1 MFDLFRSRKQAVRI
15 FLGAILLVVA
25 ASLVITLIPGLMSNP
40 AAVEQGVFV
49 EVGDHAVTFTDVQ
62 YQMRTY
68 LRSDRLDA
76 QSLRFLAQGV
86 VRNLIGDMVLLEEAD
101 ALGLSPDDEELAAW
115 IKRQLSPGGVFIGQ
129 QQYEAFVRQ
138 RFQLSVPMYE
148 EQLRR
153 SLIIDVRLKR
163 MLTDNAMVTDDE
175 LRDVYRRAN
184 EKAKFEF
191 VKVSGSEFESQVK
204 PTEEQLREHFEA
216 NKSRYRTQP
225 TRSIK
230 LMKIDDSRTPGV
242 EIDDRGL
249 RGYYAQNRARFEIP
263 DRIRA
268 SHILF
273 MAEGEAEE
281 ELKESEAEAAKVL
294 EEIRAGADFAA
305 RARRY
310 SEDPGTADKGGELGW
325 VTRGQMVPDFEKQAF
340 LLEPG
345 QISDV
350 IKTEYGFHI
359 IKVHERQ
366 NAQIQSFEEVK
377 EEIRAELASEQNYLN
392 RTKFTDEALGV
403 ARKHGKDLEATGR
416 ELNIP
421 VDAFEKFS
429 RAQPPLGLSGSQNLL
444 NAIFQAEDGE
454 VFPFT
459 DESEVTTIVVVTEM
473 VASRDLEF
481 DEAKEEEVASSFI
494 RDESRRLAQER
505 AETIASQAR
514 EANGNL
520 RRVANRYRLRTRQSD
535 FVTGRDSIPDLGSA
549 GILGAGAFRA
559 EPGTIEGPVRAG
571 ADWVVYRVQEHR
583 AADMSGFEEEREQL
597 HANELKAKQT
607 EAFEIY
613 KAVARKRYEQEGKI
627 RTYTERI
634 NSYLERL
641 GRSL

>member
-40 AAVEQGVFV
+40 TAVEQGVFV

-68 LRSDRLDA
+68 LRNDRLDA

-101 ALGLSPDDEELAAW
+101 ALGLTPDDEELAVW

-163 MLTDNAMVTDDE
+163 MLTDNVIVTDDE

-191 VKVSGSEFESQVK
+191 IKVSGSEFESQVE

-216 NKSRYRTQP
+216 NKPRYRTQP
-225 TRSIK
+225 MRSIK
-230 LMKIDDSRTPGV
+230 LMKIDDSRVSGGEV
-242 EIDDRGL
+242 DDRAL
-249 RGYYAQNRARFEIP
+249 RGYYAQNRARFEVP

-273 MAEGEAEE
+273 MTEGEAEE
-281 ELKESEAEAAKVL
+281 ELKKSEAEAAKVL

-310 SEDPGTADKGGELGW
+310 SEDPGTADKGGDLGW

-392 RTKFTDEALGV
+392 RTKFTDEALV
-403 ARKHGKDLEATGR
+403 IARKHGKDLEAAGR

-429 RAQPPLGLSGSQNLL
+429 RAQPPRGLSGSQNLL
-444 NAIFQAEDGE
+444 SAIFQAEDGE
-454 VFPFT
+454 VFSST
-459 DESEVTTIVVVTEM
+459 DESEVTIVVVTE
-473 VASRDLEF
+473 VLPPRDLAF
-481 DEAKEEEVASSFI
+481 DEAKEEVVSSFI
-494 RDESRRLAQER
+494 RDESRRLAEER
-505 AETIASQAR
+505 AEAVAAEAR

-520 RRVANRYRLRTRQSD
+520 RRVANRYRLRTRKSD
-535 FVTGRDSIPDLGSA
+535 FVTRRDSIPDLGSA
-549 GILGAGAFRA
+549 EILGAEAFRA
-559 EPGTIEGPVRAG
+559 QPGTIEGPLRAG

-583 AADMSGFEEEREQL
+583 EADMSGFEEQREQL
-597 HANELKAKQT
+597 RANELKAKQT

-634 NSYLERL
+634 NSYLAAL
-641 GRSL
+641 GRSR

>member
-49 EVGDHAVTFTDVQ
+49 EVGDHALTFTDVQ
-62 YQMRTY
+62 YQMRSY
-68 LRSDRLDA
+68 LRNARIDV
-76 QSLRFLAQGV
+76 QSQRFIAQGV
-86 VRNLIGDMVLLEEAD
+86 VRSLIGDMVLLEEAD
-101 ALGLSPDDEELAAW
+101 ALGLTPDDEELAAG
-115 IKRQLSPGGVFIGQ
+115 IKREFSRGGVFIGR

-138 RFQLSVPMYE
+138 RYRLSVPLFE
-148 EQLRR
+148 EQFRR
-153 SLIIDVRLKR
+153 RLIIDVRLKR
-163 MLTDNAMVTDDE
+163 MLTDNVIVTDDE

-191 VKVSGSEFESQVK
+191 VKVSGSAFESQVK

-216 NKSRYRTQP
+216 NKPRYRTQP
-225 TRSIK
+225 MRSVK
-230 LMKIDDSRTPGV
+230 LMTIDDSRMPGA
-242 EIDDRGL
+242 EIDDRAL
-249 RGYYAQNRARFEIP
+249 RGYYAQNRARFEVR

-273 MAEGEAEE
+273 MTEGEAEE

-294 EEIRAGADFAA
+294 EEVRAGADFAA

-377 EEIRAELASEQNYLN
+377 EEIRAELVREQNYLN
-392 RTKFTDEALGV
+392 RTKFTDEALVV
-403 ARKHGKDLEATGR
+403 ARKHGKDLEAAGR
-416 ELNIP
+416 ELNIL

-444 NAIFQAEDGE
+444 SAIFQAEDGE
-454 VFPFT
+454 VFSSI
-459 DESEVTTIVVVTEM
+459 DESEVTTIVVVTE
-473 VASRDLEF
+473 VLPSRDLEF
-481 DEAKEEEVASSFI
+481 DEVKEEAASSFI

-520 RRVANRYRLRTRQSD
+520 RKIAARYRLRTRESD
-535 FVTGRDSIPDLGSA
+535 FVTGRDFIPDLGSA
-549 GILGAGAFRA
+549 EILGAEAFRA

-583 AADMSGFEEEREQL
+583 EADMSGFEEEREQL

-613 KAVARKRYEQEGKI
+613 KAAARKRYEQEGKI

-634 NSYLERL
+634 NSYLEAL

>member
-40 AAVEQGVFV
+40 TAVEQGVFA

-68 LRSDRLDA
+68 LRNDRLDA

-86 VRNLIGDMVLLEEAD
+86 VRNLIGDMVMLEEAE

-138 RFQLSVPMYE
+138 RFRLSVPMYE

-163 MLTDNAMVTDDE
+163 MLTDNVIVTDDE

-191 VKVSGSEFESQVK
+191 IKVSGSEFESQVE
-204 PTEEQLREHFEA
+204 PTEQQVREHFEA
-216 NKSRYRTQP
+216 NKTRYRTQP
-225 TRSIK
+225 MRSIK
-230 LMKIDDSRTPGV
+230 LMQIDDSRMPGV

-249 RGYYAQNRARFEIP
+249 RGYYAQNRARFEIT

-268 SHILF
+268 SHILL
-273 MAEGEAEE
+273 MTDGEAEE
-281 ELKESEAEAAKVL
+281 ELKESEAEAAEVL
-294 EEIRAGADFAA
+294 EKVRGGADFAGL
-305 RARRY
+305 ARRY

-366 NAQIQSFEEVK
+366 DAQIQSFEEVK
-377 EEIRAELASEQNYLN
+377 EEIRAELVQEQNYLN
-392 RTKFTDEALGV
+392 RTKFTDEALVV
-403 ARKHGKDLEATGR
+403 ARKHGKDLEAAGR
-416 ELNIP
+416 ELDIP
-421 VDAFEKFS
+421 VDAFEKFA
-429 RAQPPLGLSGSQNLL
+429 RAQPPGWLSGSQTLL
-444 NAIFQAEDGE
+444 NAIFQADDGE
-454 VFPFT
+454 VFSASN
-459 DESEVTTIVVVTEM
+459 ESEATTIVVVTE
-473 VASRDLEF
+473 VLPSRDLEF
-481 DEAKEEEVASSFI
+481 DEAKEESASSFI
-494 RDESRRLAQER
+494 RDESRRLAEER
-505 AETIASQAR
+505 AETIVSQAR

-520 RRVANRYRLRTRQSD
+520 RRVANRYRLRTRKSD
-535 FVTGRDSIPDLGSA
+535 FVTGRDAIPDLGSA
-549 GILGAGAFRA
+549 EILGAEAFRA
-559 EPGTIEGPVRAG
+559 EPGTIEGPVGAG
-571 ADWVVYRVQEHR
+571 ADWVVYRVQER
-583 AADMSGFEEEREQL
+583 QEADMSGFEEEREELRADQL
-597 HANELKAKQT
+597 EAKRS

-627 RTYTERI
+627 RTYTEQI
-634 NSYLERL
+634 DSYLQAL
-641 GRSL
+641 GRAL

>member
-1 MFDLFRSRKQAVRI
+1 MFDLFRSRKQTVRI

-40 AAVEQGVFV
+40 TAVEQGVFA
-49 EVGDHAVTFTDVQ
+49 EVGDHPVTFTDVQ

-68 LRSDRLDA
+68 LRNDRLDA

-101 ALGLSPDDEELAAW
+101 ALGLAPDDEELAAW

-163 MLTDNAMVTDDE
+163 MLTDNVFVTDDE

-191 VKVSGSEFESQVK
+191 IKVSGSEFESQVE
-204 PTEEQLREHFEA
+204 PTEQQLREHFEA
-216 NKSRYRTQP
+216 NKPRYRTQP
-225 TRSIK
+225 MRSIK
-230 LMKIDDSRTPGV
+230 LMKIDDSQMPGA
-242 EIDDRGL
+242 EIDDRAL
-249 RGYYAQNRARFEIP
+249 RGYYAQNRDRFEVP

-273 MAEGEAEE
+273 MTEGETEE
-281 ELKESEAEAAKVL
+281 ELKESETEAAKVL
-294 EEIRAGADFAA
+294 EEVRAGADFAA

-310 SEDPGTADKGGELGW
+310 SEDPGTADKGGDLGW

-340 LLEPG
+340 LLEQG

-377 EEIRAELASEQNYLN
+377 EEIRAELLGEQNYLN
-392 RTKFTDEALGV
+392 RAKFTDEAFAV
-403 ARKHGKDLEATGR
+403 ARKHGKDLEAAGR
-416 ELNIP
+416 ELTIP
-421 VDAFEKFS
+421 VATFEKFS
-429 RAQPPLGLSGSQNLL
+429 RAQPPAELSSSQNLL
-444 NAIFQAEDGE
+444 SAILQAADGE
-454 VFPFT
+454 VFSST
-459 DESEVTTIVVVTEM
+459 DDSDVTTIVVVTE
-473 VASRDLEF
+473 VLPPRDLAF
-481 DEAKEEEVASSFI
+481 DEVKEEVVSSFI
-494 RDESRRLAQER
+494 RDESRRLAEER
-505 AETIASQAR
+505 AEAVAAEAR

-520 RRVANRYRLRTRQSD
+520 RRVANRYRLRTRKSD
-535 FVTGRDSIPDLGSA
+535 FVTRRDSIPDLGSA
-549 GILGAGAFRA
+549 GILGAEAFRA
-559 EPGTIEGPVRAG
+559 QPGTIEGPLRAG
-571 ADWVVYRVQEHR
+571 ADWVVYRVQEQR
-583 AADMSGFEEEREQL
+583 EADMSGFEEEREQL

-627 RTYTERI
+627 RTHTERI
-634 NSYLERL
+634 NSYLEAL
-641 GRSL
+641 GRSR

>member
-40 AAVEQGVFV
+40 TTVDQGVFA
-49 EVGDHAVTFTDVQ
+49 EVGGHAVTFPDVQ

-68 LRSDRLDA
+68 LRNDRLDV

-86 VRNLIGDMVLLEEAD
+86 VRNLIGNMVLLEEAD
-101 ALGLSPDDEELAAW
+101 ALGLSPDDVELAAW

-129 QQYEAFVRQ
+129 QQYEVFVRQ
-138 RFQLSVPMYE
+138 RYPMSIPMYE

-163 MLTDNAMVTDDE
+163 LLTDNVVVTDDE
-175 LRDVYRRAN
+175 VRDTYRRAN
-184 EKAKFEF
+184 EKARFQF
-191 VKVSGSEFESQVK
+191 VKVSGSEFESRVT
-204 PTEEQLREHFEA
+204 PTEEQLSEHFEA
-216 NKSRYRTQP
+216 NKARYRTEP

-230 LMKIDDSRTPGV
+230 LMKIDDSRMPV
-242 EIDDRGL
+242 AEVDDSAL
-249 RGYYAQNRARFEIP
+249 RGYYAQNRDRFEVP

-268 SHILF
+268 SHILL
-273 MAEGEAEE
+273 MTDGEFEE
-281 ELKESEAEAAKVL
+281 EVKESEAEAAKVL
-294 EEIRAGADFAA
+294 EEVRAGADFGAL
-305 RARRY
+305 ARRH
-310 SEDPGTADKGGELGW
+310 SEDPGSADKGGDLGW

-366 NAQIQSFEEVK
+366 SAQVQSFEEVR
-377 EEIRAELASEQNYLN
+377 EEIRAELVQEQNYLN
-392 RTKFTDEALGV
+392 RTKFTDEALVV
-403 ARKHGKDLEATGR
+403 ARKHGKDLEAAGR
-416 ELNIP
+416 ELGIP
-421 VDAFEKFS
+421 VETFEKFS
-429 RAQPPLGLSGSQNLL
+429 RAQPPVQLSDSQTLL
-444 NAIFQAEDGE
+444 NTIFQADDGG
-454 VFPFT
+454 VFSAS
-459 DESEVTTIVVVTEM
+459 DESEATTIVVVTEV

-481 DEAKEEEVASSFI
+481 DEAKEEVASSFI

-505 AETIASQAR
+505 AEVIAREAR

-520 RRVANRYRLRTRQSD
+520 RRVANRYRLRTRESD
-535 FVTGRDSIPDLGSA
+535 FVTGSDDIPDLGSA
-549 GILGAGAFRA
+549 GILGAEAFRV

-571 ADWVVYRVQEHR
+571 ADWVVYRVEAR
-583 AADMSGFEEEREQL
+583 LDADMSGFEQERAQL
-597 HANELKAKQT
+597 RANALNAKRN

-627 RTYTERI
+627 RTYTNRI
-634 NSYLERL
+634 DSYLEAL
-641 GRSL
+641 GRAF

>member
-1 MFDLFRSRKQAVRI
+1 MFNLFRSQKQAVRI

-40 AAVEQGVFV
+40 AAVVQGVFA

-68 LRSDRLDA
+68 LRNDRIDV
-76 QSLRFLAQGV
+76 QSRRFLAQGV
-86 VRNLIGDMVLLEEAD
+86 VRSLISDMVLLEEAD
-101 ALGLSPDDEELAAW
+101 ALGLAPDDEELAAW
-115 IKRQLSPGGVFIGQ
+115 IKRQFSPDGVFVGR
-129 QQYEAFVRQ
+129 QQYEAFVQQ

-163 MLTDNAMVTDDE
+163 MLTDNVVVSDDE
-175 LRDVYRRAN
+175 VRDVYRRAN

-191 VKVSGSEFESQVK
+191 VKISSSEFESQVK

-216 NKSRYRTQP
+216 SKARYRTQP
-225 TRSIK
+225 MRSAK
-230 LMKIDDSRTPGV
+230 LMKIDDSRMPGA
-242 EIDDRGL
+242 EFDDRAL
-249 RGYYAQNRARFEIP
+249 RGYYAQNRDRFEVP

-273 MAEGEAEE
+273 MTEGETEE
-281 ELKESEAEAAKVL
+281 ESAESEAEAAKVL
-294 EEIRAGADFAA
+294 EEVRAGADFAA

-310 SEDPGTADKGGELGW
+310 SEDPGTADKGGDLGW

-377 EEIRAELASEQNYLN
+377 EEIRAELLREQNYLN
-392 RTKFTDEALGV
+392 RAKFTDEALAV
-403 ARKHGKDLEATGR
+403 ARKHGKDLEAAGR
-416 ELNIP
+416 ELNIS
-421 VDAFEKFS
+421 VAAFEKFS
-429 RAQPPLGLSGSQNLL
+429 RAQPPAELSSSQNLL
-444 NAIFQAEDGE
+444 SAIFQAADGE
-454 VFPFT
+454 VFSST
-459 DESEVTTIVVVTEM
+459 DDSDVTTIVVVTE
-473 VASRDLEF
+473 VLPPRDLAF
-481 DEAKEEEVASSFI
+481 DEVKEEVVGSFI
-494 RDESRRLAQER
+494 RDESRRLAEER
-505 AETIASQAR
+505 AEAVAAEAR

-549 GILGAGAFRA
+549 EILGAEAFRA
-559 EPGTIEGPVRAG
+559 QPGTIEGPLRAG
-571 ADWVVYRVQEHR
+571 ADWVVYRVQAHLE
-583 AADMSGFEEEREQL
+583 ADMSGFENEREQL
-597 HANELKAKQT
+597 LANELKAKRT

-613 KAVARKRYEQEGKI
+613 KAAARKRYEQEGKI
-627 RTYTERI
+627 RTYEKRI
-634 NSYLERL
+634 NSYLEAL

>member
-1 MFDLFRSRKQAVRI
+1 MFDLFRSQKQAVRI

-40 AAVEQGVFV
+40 TAVEQGVFA
-49 EVGDHAVTFTDVQ
+49 EVGDHAVTFPDVQ

-68 LRSDRLDA
+68 LRNDRLDA

-86 VRNLIGDMVLLEEAD
+86 VRNLIGNMVLLEEAD

-138 RFQLSVPMYE
+138 RYQLSIPMYE

-163 MLTDNAMVTDDE
+163 LLTDNVVVTDDE
-175 LRDVYRRAN
+175 VRDTYRRAN
-184 EKAKFEF
+184 EKARFQF

-204 PTEEQLREHFEA
+204 PTDEQLREHFEA
-216 NKSRYRTQP
+216 NKARYRTQP
-225 TRSIK
+225 ARSIK
-230 LMKIDDSRTPGV
+230 LMKIDDSRMPV
-242 EIDDRGL
+242 AEVDDTAL
-249 RGYYAQNRARFEIP
+249 RGYYAQNRDRFEVP

-273 MAEGEAEE
+273 MTDGEAEE

-294 EEIRAGADFAA
+294 EEVRAGADFAA

-310 SEDPGTADKGGELGW
+310 SEDPGTADKGGDLGW

-340 LLEPG
+340 LLEAG
-345 QISDV
+345 QVSDV

-366 NAQIQSFEEVK
+366 SAQIQSFEEVR
-377 EEIRAELASEQNYLN
+377 EEIRAELIQEQNYLN
-392 RTKFTDEALGV
+392 RTKFTDEALVV
-403 ARKHGKDLEATGR
+403 ARKHGKDLEAAGR
-416 ELNIP
+416 ELGIP
-421 VDAFEKFS
+421 VETFEKFA
-429 RAQPPLGLSGSQNLL
+429 RDQPPVQLSGSQTLL
-444 NAIFQAEDGE
+444 NSIFQADDGE
-454 VFPFT
+454 VFSAS
-459 DESEVTTIVVVTEM
+459 DESEATTIVVVTEV

-481 DEAKEEEVASSFI
+481 DEAKEEVASSFI

-505 AETIASQAR
+505 AEVIVGEAR
-514 EANGNL
+514 ETNGNL
-520 RRVANRYRLRTRQSD
+520 RRVANRYRLRTRESD
-535 FVTGRDSIPDLGSA
+535 FVTGSDNIPDLGSA
-549 GILGAGAFRA
+549 GILGDEAFRA

-571 ADWVVYRVQEHR
+571 ADWVVYRVEAHLD
-583 AADMSGFEEEREQL
+583 ADMSGFKEEREQL
-597 HANELKAKQT
+597 LASELDAKRT

-627 RTYTERI
+627 RTYTDRI
-634 NSYLERL
+634 NSYLEAL
-641 GRSL
+641 GRAL

>member
-49 EVGDHAVTFTDVQ
+49 EVGDQAVTFADVQ

-68 LRSDRLDA
+68 LRDDRLDA
-76 QSLRFLAQGV
+76 QSRRYLAQGV
-86 VRNLIGDMVLLEEAD
+86 VRNLIGDMVLLDEAD

-163 MLTDNAMVTDDE
+163 MLTDNVIVTDDE
-175 LRDVYRRAN
+175 LRDVFRRAN

-191 VKVSGSEFESQVK
+191 VKVSVSDFESQVK
-204 PTEEQLREHFEA
+204 PTEEQLREYFEA
-216 NKSRYRTQP
+216 NKPRYRTQP
-225 TRSIK
+225 MRSFK
-230 LMKIDDSRTPGV
+230 LMTIDDSRMPGGEV
-242 EIDDRGL
+242 DDRTL
-249 RGYYAQNRARFEIP
+249 RGYYAQNRARFEVP

-273 MAEGEAEE
+273 MTEGETEE

-294 EEIRAGADFAA
+294 EEVRAGADFAA
-305 RARRY
+305 RARRH
-310 SEDPGTADKGGELGW
+310 SEDPGTADKGGDLGW

-340 LLEPG
+340 SLEQG

-377 EEIRAELASEQNYLN
+377 EEIRTELAREQNYLN
-392 RTKFTDEALGV
+392 RMKFTDEALVV
-403 ARKHGKDLEATGR
+403 AKKHGKDLEAAGR

-421 VDAFEKFS
+421 VATFEKFS
-429 RAQPPLGLSGSQNLL
+429 RAQPPPELSGSPNLL
-444 NAIFQAEDGE
+444 NAIFQADDGE

-459 DESEVTTIVVVTEM
+459 DKSEVTTIVVVTEV

-481 DEAKEEEVASSFI
+481 EEAKEEVASSFI

-520 RRVANRYRLRTRQSD
+520 RRVANRYRLRTRNSD
-535 FVTGRDSIPDLGSA
+535 FVTSRDPIPDLGSA
-549 GILGAGAFRA
+549 AILGAEAFRA

-571 ADWVVYRVQEHR
+571 ADWVVYRVQAHLE
-583 AADMSGFEEEREQL
+583 ADMSGFEEQREQL
-597 HANELKAKQT
+597 RANELKAKRT

-634 NSYLERL
+634 NSYLEAL
-641 GRSL
+641 GRSR

>member
-40 AAVEQGVFV
+40 TAVEQGVFV
-49 EVGDHAVTFTDVQ
+49 EVGDHAVTLTDVQ

-68 LRSDRLDA
+68 LRNDRLDA

-101 ALGLSPDDEELAAW
+101 ALGLTPDDEELAAW

-163 MLTDNAMVTDDE
+163 MLTDNVIVTDDE

-204 PTEEQLREHFEA
+204 PTEQQLREHFEA
-216 NKSRYRTQP
+216 NKPRYRTQP
-225 TRSIK
+225 MRSIK
-230 LMKIDDSRTPGV
+230 LMKIDDSRMPGA

-249 RGYYAQNRARFEIP
+249 RGYYAQNRTRFEIP

-273 MAEGEAEE
+273 MTEGEAEE

-294 EEIRAGADFAA
+294 EEVRAGADFAA

-310 SEDPGTADKGGELGW
+310 SEDPGTADKGGDLGW

-377 EEIRAELASEQNYLN
+377 EEIRTELVREQNYLN
-392 RTKFTDEALGV
+392 RTKFTDEVLVV
-403 ARKHGKDLEATGR
+403 ARKHGKDLEVAGR

-444 NAIFQAEDGE
+444 SAIFQAEDGE
-454 VFPFT
+454 VFSST
-459 DESEVTTIVVVTEM
+459 DDSEVTIVVVTE
-473 VASRDLEF
+473 VLPPRDLEF
-481 DEAKEEEVASSFI
+481 DEAKEEVAGSFI
-494 RDESRRLAQER
+494 RDESRRLAEER

-520 RRVANRYRLRTRQSD
+520 GKVAARYRLRTRKSD
-535 FVTGRDSIPDLGSA
+535 FVTVGDAIPDLGSA
-549 GILGAGAFRA
+549 EILGAEAFRA

-583 AADMSGFEEEREQL
+583 EADMSGFEEGREQL
-597 HANELKAKQT
+597 LANQLRAKRT

-613 KAVARKRYEQEGKI
+613 KAVARKRYEQAGKI
-627 RTYTERI
+627 HTYTERI
-634 NSYLERL
+634 NSYLKAI